1 MPMRIHNMILYTN
14 MTEDRFIYVDCV
26 NTSYQISGGEGL
38 LMNMPE
44 SLQVRLCGQKLVIYD
59 MDAQKNRISIRF
71 FCASTHHMISLID
84 TITCILVF
92 TETNSSFFK

>member
-1 MPMRIHNMILYTN
+1 
-14 MTEDRFIYVDCV
+14 
-26 NTSYQISGGEGL
+26 
-38 LMNMPE
+38 MNMPE

-71 FCASTHHMISLID
+71 FCASTHHMITLID
-84 TITCILVF
+84 TITCIHVF